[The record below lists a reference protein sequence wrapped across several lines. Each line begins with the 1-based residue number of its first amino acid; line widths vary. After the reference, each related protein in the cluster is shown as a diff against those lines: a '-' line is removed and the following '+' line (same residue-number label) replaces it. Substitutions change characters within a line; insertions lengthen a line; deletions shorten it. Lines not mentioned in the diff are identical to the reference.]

1 MSLLNAI
8 PSCRHRFRLRHS
20 TACLIPWLLIALAGC
35 SYPETPTAS
44 APSSLGEN
52 ALSDHSFSES
62 GTVPVESHWWTAFND
77 AQLNTWVDK
86 ALRENLSLAQA
97 WARLSE
103 AEATLT
109 ASSAARFPSLGLQTS
124 VRRTFDDATTAN
136 PPTDRTTGS
145 LDLIASYELDLW
157 GKVRSE
163 ARGAYF
169 EYRATEQDLRAASI
183 SIAGQIAI
191 TWYNLV
197 ERRAQQSL
205 LKAQYQN
212 AEQTLES
219 IRMRFQHGSRNAT
232 DLLQQQ
238 QVIEARSGALI
249 QNQAEIEI
257 LEHHLGI
264 LTGSTALHIEV
275 QTPDTFPELPEFPS
289 TGIPAAII
297 TARPDIQAAWLR
309 LQAAD
314 AAAATA
320 VANRFPSLTLGAV
333 LSSAFG
339 GPVQLFDE
347 WMEALTASLSASLID
362 GGLRRAEVD
371 RRQALLSSAL
381 LNYRQTVLEAL
392 REVEDAI
399 VQERQQQAF
408 LESLS
413 RQIVLAE
420 QVFDQTFAR
429 YQSGDQSYL
438 QVLTAQD
445 SLHQLRRTALTA
457 QLQLLQFRIA
467 LYRSLGSGFEPVL
480 SDAWQS
486 ARSVTGFKFP

>member
-20 TACLIPWLLIALAGC
+20 ALCLIPWLLVALAGC
-35 SYPETPTAS
+35 SYPQTPPNSA

-52 ALSDHSFSES
+52 TLEERSFSES
-62 GTVPVESHWWTAFND
+62 GTVPVESLWWTAFDD

-97 WARLSE
+97 WARLSQ

-109 ASSAARFPSLGLQTS
+109 ASSAARFPTLGIQAS
-124 VRRTFDDATTAN
+124 VRHSSDDATSGN

-157 GKVRSE
+157 GKVSAE

-197 ERRAQQSL
+197 ERRAQKAL
-205 LKAQYQN
+205 LQAQYQN
-212 AEQTLES
+212 AEQTLDS
-219 IRMRFQHGSRNAT
+219 IRIRFQHGSRNAT

-238 QVIEARSGALI
+238 QVIESRSAALI
-249 QNQAEIEI
+249 LNQAEIEI
-257 LEHHLGI
+257 LEHNLGI
-264 LTGSTALHIEV
+264 LTGSPPLKIEV
-275 QTPDTFPELPEFPS
+275 QTPDSFPSLPDFPS
-289 TGIPAAII
+289 TGIPAQVI

-309 LQAAD
+309 LQSAD
-314 AAAATA
+314 AAAAAA
-320 VANRFPSLTLGAV
+320 VANRFPSITLGAV

-347 WMEALTASLSASLID
+347 WMEALTASLTASLLD
-362 GGLRRAEVD
+362 GGLRQAEVE
-371 RRQALLSSAL
+371 RRQAMRSSAL
-381 LNYRQTVLEAL
+381 LSYRQTVLEAMK
-392 REVEDAI
+392 EVEDAI
-399 VQERQQQAF
+399 IQERQQQAF

-445 SLHQLRRTALTA
+445 SLHQLRRNELAA
-457 QLQLLQFRIA
+457 QLGLLQFRIA
-467 LYRSLGSGFEPVL
+467 LYRALGGGFDPVI

-486 ARSVTGFKFP
+486 SRSNPS